1 MLKDERRNFS
11 PTGGHVQSNWAE
23 SGKAHEDQSVG
34 LDLVEDFLG
43 CAEFV
48 PVVAWLIRVRALL
61 LLSAQVKE
69 VVEVE
74 LTVELLEWSNPSAPM
89 VPPT

>member
-1 MLKDERRNFS
+1 MLEDERRNL
-11 PTGGHVQSNWAE
+11 PPAGDHVQRDRAE
-23 SGKAHEDQSVG
+23 SRKAHKDQSVG

-43 CAEFV
+43 CAELV

-61 LLSAQVKE
+61 FFFAQVKE